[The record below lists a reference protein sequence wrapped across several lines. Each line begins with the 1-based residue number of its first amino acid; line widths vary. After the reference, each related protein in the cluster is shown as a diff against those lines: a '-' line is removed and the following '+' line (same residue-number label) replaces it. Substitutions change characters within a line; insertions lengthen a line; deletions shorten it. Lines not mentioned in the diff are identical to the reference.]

1 MNLADFQD
9 AFSQIILAPDPPDSE
24 SIASLKNIAQTDM
37 SVKKIALY
45 RERVIRGLAQQ
56 LRAQYPTVYCIVGD
70 AFLRSVVLPFFQKYP
85 PKSTH
90 PQFLAAAFPDFL
102 AEYEAAAHF
111 PYLPD
116 VAMVDLGYLRAYHA
130 AHAPSLPLNQFIQQ
144 KPEELV
150 NRTVTLHPACF
161 WLSSRYAIYD
171 IWRLYHDTDPSKH
184 LDHRLAQ
191 QVVIVRP
198 ELNVEVHAATPGLIK
213 ALDALDDATTLGEAF
228 SRASAEDAD
237 FNLDDALQFLI
248 KHGVI
253 TGLSP

>member
-9 AFSQIILAPDPPDSE
+9 AFTQIILASDPPGPD
-24 SIASLKNIAQTDM
+24 SIASVKNIPQTEL
-37 SVKKIALY
+37 SLKKVALY

-56 LRAQYPTVYCIVGD
+56 LRAQYPTVYCIVGEE
-70 AFLRSVVLPFFQKYP
+70 FLRGAVLPYFRKHP
-85 PKSTH
+85 PRSTH
-90 PQFLAAAFPDFL
+90 PQFLATAFPDFL
-102 AEYEAAAHF
+102 GEYEPAAHF

-130 AHAPSLPLNQFIQQ
+130 AHAPCLPLNLFIEQ

-161 WLSSRYAIYD
+161 WLSSRYAIHD
-171 IWRLYHDTDPSKH
+171 IWRLYHDTKQSKH

-198 ELNVEVHAATPGLIK
+198 QLEVEVHAATPGLIK
-213 ALDALDDATTLGEAF
+213 ALDALDDAKTLGEAF
-228 SRASAEDAD
+228 SRAGAEDTD
-237 FNLDDALQFLI
+237 FNLDDSLQFLI